1 MARIYI
7 TKEIEEN
14 KYCVIKTIRTTRGFI
29 EHFFEDSWHYMQYYP
44 NAKVKDLIKSIES
57 SLKQTPKSDMKFKQ
71 EPIDIANNKILPIL
85 NQLDKDMPVH
95 IDEDGDAR
103 F

>member
-7 TKEIEEN
+7 TEKREDN
-14 KYCVIKTIRTTRGFI
+14 KYYCIESIRTTRRFI
-29 EHFFEDSWHYMQYYP
+29 EYFFEDSWHYNQYYP

-57 SLKQTPKSDMKFKQ
+57 SLKQTPKSNMKFKQ
-71 EPIDIANNKILPIL
+71 NPIDLANNKILPIL
-85 NQLDKDMPVH
+85 NKFDINLHLH
-95 IDEDGDAR
+95 IDEDADAR